1 MKRVNARVCKKT
13 YSGVVKKNSALG
25 DKVAM
30 KIFQSAVPALIER
43 WERYKQDENT
53 DITFD
58 RFLINIMN
66 EYEKKG
72 V

>member
-1 MKRVNARVCKKT
+1 MKAR
-13 YSGVVKKNSALG
+13 VKKNSALG

-30 KIFQSAVPALIER
+30 KIFQRAVPALIER
-43 WERYKQDENT
+43 WERYKQDKNT

-58 RFLINIMN
+58 RFLIDIMN